1 MNLIWVLLAI
11 PLAALLYSAW
21 VIGSEGPIHRIT
33 PLAHEKTSS
42 DKNDSEGSPQR
53 VT

>member
-1 MNLIWVLLAI
+1 MNLIWILLAI

-21 VIGSEGPIHRIT
+21 VIGSEGPIHPIT
-33 PLAHEKTSS
+33 PLAHAKTSS
-42 DKNDSEGSPQR
+42 DKNDMEGSPPR